1 MIYPNCPKKVQYGF
15 TMYLCIQ
22 NMQMDWQ
29 TVQTLIIL
37 LQGSA
42 LFPQTYMSLFLEFMV
57 KPAVTLSCAELC
69 KLIVKLWSSL
79 PHML

>member
-57 KPAVTLSCAELC
+57 RPAVILSCAELC
-69 KLIVKLWSSL
+69 KLIVKL
-79 PHML
+79 